1 MPERSS
7 LRHQRYDISFLGW
20 LECKVGCVD
29 SWERATAIYDIAMM
43 EIMGGKMGLG
53 VENDS

>member
-1 MPERSS
+1 M
-7 LRHQRYDISFLGW
+7 
-20 LECKVGCVD
+20 D